1 MSIMNSMDIKTHWNG
16 IRKGQ
21 PIRLTRDVFLRD
33 DGTPG
38 GSIHYEAPG
47 KCIAKRGMIG
57 TFTAKT
63 DKGVLVYFNNG
74 IGSILGLVLDEFSV
88 ERYRGT

>member
-1 MSIMNSMDIKTHWNG
+1 MNIKSHWNG

-21 PIRLTRDVFLRD
+21 PVRLLRDVYMRD

-38 GSIHYEAPG
+38 GSIHYESPG

-57 TFTAKT
+57 TFSAKT
-63 DKGVLVYFNNG
+63 DLGVLIYFNNG
-74 IGSILGLVLDEFSV
+74 IGSIMGLVLDEFMVEKVSV
-88 ERYRGT
+88 RQ

>member
-1 MSIMNSMDIKTHWNG
+1 MEIKNHWNG
-16 IRKGQ
+16 IRRGQ
-21 PIRLTRDVFLRD
+21 PIKLTRDVYLRD

-47 KCIAKRGMIG
+47 RCIAKRGMIG

-63 DKGVLVYFNNG
+63 DKGVLVSFNNG
-74 IGSILGLVLDEFSV
+74 IGSVLGLVLDEFVV
-88 ERYRGT
+88 ERYSVSKQV